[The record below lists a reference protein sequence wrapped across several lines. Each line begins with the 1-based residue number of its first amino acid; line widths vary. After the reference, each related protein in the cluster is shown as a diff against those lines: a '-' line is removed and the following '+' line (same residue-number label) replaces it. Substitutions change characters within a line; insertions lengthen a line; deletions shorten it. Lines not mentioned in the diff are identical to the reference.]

1 MVGYRTVKVREDV
14 YQRLARLANSSG
26 KSMSDLIEDLLNNY
40 EGGVGGGSI
49 VEGLNEVKAMLRDCL
64 ERLGIKQSVGS
75 KPVGAGSNQA
85 ETVPIES
92 KDEVGGDSAFEDNP
106 WVQILRVRYGSQNA

>member
-26 KSMSDLIEDLLNNY
+26 KSMSDIIEDLLNNY
-40 EGGVGGGSI
+40 EGGVGGGSV

-64 ERLGIKQSVGS
+64 ERLGVRES
-75 KPVGAGSNQA
+75 KPVEA
-85 ETVPIES
+85 ES
-92 KDEVGGDSAFEDNP
+92 KQTEPVPTETKGEVGGDSLFGDNP
-106 WVQILRVRYGSQNA
+106 WVQILRVRYGSQVA

>member
-1 MVGYRTVKVREDV
+1 VVEYRTVKVREDV

-40 EGGVGGGSI
+40 EGGVGGDSI

-64 ERLGIKQSVGS
+64 SRLDIKQSVEAKPVEAGS
-75 KPVGAGSNQA
+75 KQTEARL
-85 ETVPIES
+85 ES
-92 KDEVGGDSAFEDNP
+92 KDEVGDDSAFEDNP
-106 WVQILRVRYGSQNA
+106 WIQILRVRYGSQNP